1 MSTTNNKRA
10 VTVGIFIFLALLIFI
25 GGVLTLG
32 GQKKTFEKK
41 ITVKA
46 IFDDV
51 GGLQA
56 GNNVW
61 FSGVKIGTVRRM
73 QFHGGS
79 KVEVEMNI
87 EEKAQPYIRKN
98 AKAKISSEGFIGNKI
113 VVIYGGSM
121 QAGQVEGG
129 DALGVEKG
137 LSTDEIMA
145 TFQENNKNLVDIT
158 GNLKII
164 SQRLTAGE
172 GTIGK
177 LLTDETLMNNLQVA
191 AFGLRQ
197 ASANA
202 QQLTNDLS
210 QYTASLQRKG
220 SLAND
225 LVTDTVIFSRLRSTA
240 VQMQEASRKA
250 NQVTNDLRM
259 VSAKLNDS
267 NTPVGTLLMDME
279 AAKNLKGTLRN
290 LEAGSQKLD
299 ENMEALQHNFLLRGF
314 FRKKAKREEKEAK
327 PVAVKEAVQ

>member
-79 KVEVEMNI
+79 QVEVEMNI
-87 EEKAQPYIRKN
+87 EEKAQSYIRKN

-191 AFGLRQ
+191 VFGLRQ
-197 ASANA
+197 ASTNA

-210 QYTASLQRKG
+210 DYASRLQRKG
-220 SLAND
+220 TLTND
-225 LVTDTVIFSRLRSTA
+225 LITDTVIFSRLRSTA

-250 NQVTNDLRM
+250 NEVTNDLRM

-267 NTPVGTLLMDME
+267 NTPVGVLLTDME
-279 AAKNLKGTLRN
+279 AGKNLKGTLRN
-290 LEAGSQKLD
+290 LETGSQKLD

-314 FRKKAKREEKEAK
+314 FRKKAKREENEAK